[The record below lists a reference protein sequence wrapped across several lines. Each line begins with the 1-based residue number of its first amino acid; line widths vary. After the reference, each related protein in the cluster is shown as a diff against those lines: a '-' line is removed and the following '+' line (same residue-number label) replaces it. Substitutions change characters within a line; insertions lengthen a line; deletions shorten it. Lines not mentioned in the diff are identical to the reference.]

1 MEKSCKLKNTYQKRS
16 VNPKYNTIVIRILTF
31 NLETPIKEHST
42 NSQNSQNI
50 KLQANSFIM
59 NCQSRKEKEKERKT
73 LKSWRKVAK
82 RSVLIT
88 IVIHNSNFPF
98 NLETRIKE
106 HSKNSQNSQNIMKI
120 TANSFNMNCQSKKR
134 KREREKNII
143 RNQNGNERK
152 SGDETNFR
160 AIFIYRK
167 PPLAILYTQ
176 SRS

>member
-1 MEKSCKLKNTYQKRS
+1 MKKNCKLKNTYQKRS

-31 NLETPIKEHST
+31 NLETRIKEHST

-50 KLQANSFIM
+50 KLQ
-59 NCQSRKEKEKERKT
+59 
-73 LKSWRKVAK
+73 
-82 RSVLIT
+82 
-88 IVIHNSNFPF
+88 
-98 NLETRIKE
+98 
-106 HSKNSQNSQNIMKI
+106 
-120 TANSFNMNCQSKKR
+120 ANSFNMNCQSKKR

>member
-16 VNPKYNTIVIRILTF
+16 VNPNYNCNSNYNCILTF
-31 NLETPIKEHST
+31 NLETRIEEHST

-50 KLQANSFIM
+50 KLQ
-59 NCQSRKEKEKERKT
+59 
-73 LKSWRKVAK
+73 
-82 RSVLIT
+82 
-88 IVIHNSNFPF
+88 
-98 NLETRIKE
+98 
-106 HSKNSQNSQNIMKI
+106 
-120 TANSFNMNCQSKKR
+120 ANSFNMNCQSKKR

>member
-1 MEKSCKLKNTYQKRS
+1 MEKNTYQKKS
-16 VNPKYNTIVIRILTF
+16 VNSNYNCNSNFQPWNSNRR
-31 NLETPIKEHST
+31 T

-50 KLQANSFIM
+50 KLQ
-59 NCQSRKEKEKERKT
+59 
-73 LKSWRKVAK
+73 
-82 RSVLIT
+82 
-88 IVIHNSNFPF
+88 
-98 NLETRIKE
+98 
-106 HSKNSQNSQNIMKI
+106 
-120 TANSFNMNCQSKKR
+120 ANSFNMNCQSKKR